1 MTCGTGEGCSSSGHH
16 AGSDFRRRRPER
28 SGDGRGAKGS
38 VGQVRSGADGIS
50 SIHLR
55 PRAGE
60 AKCRPGT
67 MSGCAGWRKQGI
79 RLADSAYLSRL
90 PAFFCRLCCPI
101 RGNLSRQ
108 NAATVATLSGACDN
122 SGFHLLRKGL
132 THQTF
137 REKVVCQQGC
147 RSPLLETQSQR
158 GCAPLDT
165 PVFVVC
171 VYTNLLRL
179 VYFTASEDTKM

>member
-1 MTCGTGEGCSSSGHH
+1 MRLMRPKMSRTGHRPAGSGKDRRRALHLLHALRLPLPPLRAQAESRGAGGRQRHAEQGMLREEGMRAVSVRHGVREGCSSSGHH

-67 MSGCAGWRKQGI
+67 MSDCAG
-79 RLADSAYLSRL
+79 
-90 PAFFCRLCCPI
+90 
-101 RGNLSRQ
+101 
-108 NAATVATLSGACDN
+108 
-122 SGFHLLRKGL
+122 
-132 THQTF
+132 
-137 REKVVCQQGC
+137 
-147 RSPLLETQSQR
+147 
-158 GCAPLDT
+158 
-165 PVFVVC
+165 
-171 VYTNLLRL
+171 
-179 VYFTASEDTKM
+179 